1 MKFIKNGIRIKD
13 FLVKL
18 QPEKNGK
25 SGRIDSVSTLPF
37 LNAVFDDIAEYL
49 SRVGK
54 SGLFFI
60 DISGFSVIE
69 RQYGQV
75 VCEQI
80 LKNIGRSLP
89 GMPIDFFGYR
99 KKVVVCTM
107 GGDDFL
113 VFTDTPERGGS
124 FSSEIERLHR
134 VLESYINKVN
144 VEMNLIRGL
153 EIHLGYT
160 EVILREEQMVESI
173 VYTAVKE
180 ANQMA
185 KGANDIGY
193 QARRLE
199 LQRIVFERDINMVY
213 QPIVSLRNGQT
224 LGYEAL
230 ARGPSDSFFSSPA
243 NLFTFAEQYNLTYNL
258 EMLCREKGIES
269 FRKNNDDKLFL
280 NINPQVL
287 NESVSARGSILG
299 RLQQRGIEPR
309 NVVMELTERSAIID
323 YQQFTKVIDYYRR
336 QGLMLAIDDVGTG
349 YSNLQTVAE
358 LRPEYIKIDMSLIRG
373 VNFSPS
379 KKALLETIVNFAERI
394 NARLIAEGVETLEE
408 LKSLMEIGVS
418 YGQGYLIARPSP
430 TGTPIN
436 QEAITAITDY
446 TRKMRNYFSALDTAI
461 GELTM
466 HERCIPPSYT
476 VRQVAKI
483 FNDHPRLY
491 GLVILDE
498 GGVHGLIMRPKL
510 FSMLG
515 SQYGYALFMNRQVIE
530 VLDPNP
536 LVVSKDTPV
545 SKVAQM
551 VASRT
556 DETLDDF
563 VIVTSEN
570 NYYGV
575 VTVRRLLESMA
586 RIQIE
591 QAKNSNPLTGLPGN
605 LVIEFEMKQRLEAL
619 SVFSVLCFDLDNFK
633 CFNDVY
639 GFEHGDRVI
648 KMTSDIIQSVDNQY
662 GLSEDLVGHIGG
674 DDFVVV
680 TVPEKAAIL
689 AGEIIKRFD
698 AEIPKYYSDEDRRR
712 GNLLAVSR
720 RGIVQEI
727 PIMSISIAHVSNKHR
742 NITSYL
748 EIGEIAAELKQL
760 AKSQPG
766 SIFCEDKRFDKKE

>member
-1 MKFIKNGIRIKD
+1 MNLVKNAIRIKD
-13 FLVKL
+13 FLARL
-18 QPEKNGK
+18 QSEKDK
-25 SGRIDSVSTLPF
+25 KAGRIDSVSTLPF

-49 SRVGK
+49 SRAGK
-54 SGLFFI
+54 SCLFFI

-75 VCEQI
+75 VCETI
-80 LKNIGRSLP
+80 LKNIGRALP

-99 KKVVVCTM
+99 KKVAVCTM

-124 FSSEIERLHR
+124 FCSEIERLHR
-134 VLESYINKVN
+134 VLEAYINKVN
-144 VEMNLIRGL
+144 AEMNLNQGL
-153 EIHLGYT
+153 EVHLGYT
-160 EVILREEQMVESI
+160 EVIPREDQMVESI

-180 ANQMA
+180 ATQMA
-185 KGANDIGY
+185 KGAKDFGY

-199 LQRIVFERDINMVY
+199 LQRIVFEREISMVY

-224 LGYEAL
+224 LGFEAL

-243 NLFTFAEQYNLTYNL
+243 NLFTFAEQHNLTHNL
-258 EMLCREKGIES
+258 ELLCREKAIES
-269 FRKNNDDKLFL
+269 FRKNSDEKLFV

-287 NESVSARGSILG
+287 NGSGILSL
-299 RLQQRGIEPR
+299 LQQRGIEPR
-309 NVVMELTERSAIID
+309 NVVIELTERSAIID
-323 YQQFTKVIDYYRR
+323 HQQFTRAIDYYRR

-358 LRPEYIKIDMSLIRG
+358 LRPEYIKIDMSLVRG

-379 KKALLETIVNFAERI
+379 KKALLETMVNFAERI

-408 LKSLMEIGVS
+408 LKSLMEIGVG
-418 YGQGYLIARPSP
+418 YGQGYLIARPSI

-446 TRKMRNYFSALDTAI
+446 TQKKRNYFSDLDTAI
-461 GELTM
+461 GELAI

-483 FNDHPRLY
+483 FEDYPRLY
-491 GLVILDE
+491 GLVVLDE
-498 GGVHGLIMRPKL
+498 GGIHGLMMRPKL

-536 LVVSKDTPV
+536 LMVSKDTPV

-563 VIVTSEN
+563 IIITSGA

-575 VTVRRLLESMA
+575 VMVRRLLESMA

-619 SVFSVLCFDLDNFK
+619 SVFSLLCFDLDNFK

-648 KMTSDIIQSVDNQY
+648 KMTSDIIQSTVNQH
-662 GLSEDLVGHIGG
+662 GSPEDLVGHIGG
-674 DDFVVV
+674 DDFVIV
-680 TVPEKAAIL
+680 TVPERAAIL
-689 AGEIIKRFD
+689 ANEIIKSFD
-698 AEIPKYYSDEDRRR
+698 AEIPNYYSDEDRRR
-712 GNLLAVSR
+712 GNILAVNR
-720 RGIVQEI
+720 RGVVQEI
-727 PIMSISIAHVSNKHR
+727 PIMSISVVHVNNKNR
-742 NITSYL
+742 SITSYL
-748 EIGEIAAELKQL
+748 EVGEIAAELKQL
-760 AKSQPG
+760 AKNRPG
-766 SIFCEDKRFDKKE
+766 SIFCEDKRIDRKGVI